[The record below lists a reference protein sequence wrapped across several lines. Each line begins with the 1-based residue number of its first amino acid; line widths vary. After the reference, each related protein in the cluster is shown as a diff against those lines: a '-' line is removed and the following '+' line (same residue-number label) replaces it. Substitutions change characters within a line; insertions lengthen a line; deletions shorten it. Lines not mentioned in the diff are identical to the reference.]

1 MNKRL
6 ISGLLSAVMAINV
19 ITILPANAFALGT
32 ESKVYEKD
40 GYTVTYQIGS
50 EWDGNRSVEV
60 SIKNTGEESILN
72 WALKYDVGG
81 EVYNLWNSKVYDSS
95 EEYTIIKNNG
105 YNYEIEPGQSANF

>member
-19 ITILPANAFALGT
+19 ITILPADAFALGT

-50 EWDGNRSVEV
+50 EWNGNRSVEV

-72 WALKYDVGG
+72 WALKYDVGRISPDILLMRISG
-81 EVYNLWNSKVYDSS
+81 E
-95 EEYTIIKNNG
+95 
-105 YNYEIEPGQSANF
+105 